1 MIEKMDGMESLTLNV
16 RVDANDKKSFEQF
29 CNSVGMNV
37 STAVNMFIKAV
48 LREQKLP
55 FEVRANTFDEQIYE
69 KLKEA
74 ELEMSTTTK
83 RYTKDEIL
91 KSMNDIIG

>member
-1 MIEKMDGMESLTLNV
+1 MESLTLNV

-55 FEVRANTFDEQIYE
+55 FEVKSNILEETIYN

-74 ELEMSTTTK
+74 EIEMNNTDK
-83 RYTKDEIL
+83 RYTIDEITD
-91 KSMNDIIG
+91 NINRIIE